1 LLRKVPH
8 SWDYRTIIRSMQQLK
23 MALFFAALLA
33 LGAVQA
39 AEIKVAEESSAN
51 PIRRVVTML
60 QMMQNKVRAD
70 GEKQDELFEK
80 FMCYC
85 ETSSAT
91 LGKSIDDAKTK
102 IPQVES
108 DIKETIALKAQLETD
123 IENAKASRED
133 ANAAMQ
139 KATAIRDKEHKEWS
153 AEDAEADSNIA
164 ALGKAIAAIEKG
176 MSGGFLQTS
185 AAATIRNLMQTS
197 ENALSKLTEYERE
210 TLTTFLEGKEANGY
224 APASGEIVGMLKQM
238 KETMEKDAAAAT
250 ADENGAVQ
258 SYEELM
264 AAKKKEVD
272 AATAEIEE
280 KLARVGEVAVEIVM
294 MKEDLEDTQ
303 EALAEDTKFLA
314 DLEKN
319 CETKKK
325 EYAIIVKTRNEEL
338 AALADCIRMLN
349 DDDALDLFGKTLGK
363 DAASASLLQVD
374 NTAQQVKQ
382 RALALIQ
389 AARSTSRRSIPLDL
403 VSMALKGKKV
413 GFEKVIKLIDDM
425 VVTLGQ
431 EQKDDD
437 KKKEYCNAEI
447 DAAEDK
453 AKEIERN
460 IKNLDAEMED
470 MEGTIATLKDEIK
483 ALEDGIA
490 ALDKSVVVAT
500 VQRKDENAEYTD
512 LVASNGAAKQLIEM
526 VKNRMNKFYNPKMYK
541 PPPKR
546 ELTEEE
552 RITLNMGGTL
562 EPTAPPG
569 GIAGTGIGL
578 MEKAVAAPPPPPEAP
593 TYKKKSEE
601 SNGVLA
607 MMDGLIAELDKETT
621 EAEMEEKDAQ
631 EDYEKFMQDCT
642 AKRAE
647 DTKALNEK
655 KGALAETETN
665 LEAAKDS
672 HKQATTD
679 LMTVKKYLHDLHS
692 DCDWLLEN
700 FDLRKEARANE
711 IDALKKAKAVL
722 SGANFSLLQTGATD
736 INRH

>member
-1 LLRKVPH
+1 
-8 SWDYRTIIRSMQQLK
+8 
-23 MALFFAALLA
+23 
-33 LGAVQA
+33 
-39 AEIKVAEESSAN
+39 
-51 PIRRVVTML
+51 
-60 QMMQNKVRAD
+60 
-70 GEKQDELFEK
+70 
-80 FMCYC
+80 
-85 ETSSAT
+85 
-91 LGKSIDDAKTK
+91 
-102 IPQVES
+102 
-108 DIKETIALKAQLETD
+108 
-123 IENAKASRED
+123 
-133 ANAAMQ
+133 
-139 KATAIRDKEHKEWS
+139 
-153 AEDAEADSNIA
+153 
-164 ALGKAIAAIEKG
+164 
-176 MSGGFLQTS
+176 
-185 AAATIRNLMQTS
+185 
-197 ENALSKLTEYERE
+197 
-210 TLTTFLEGKEANGY
+210 
-224 APASGEIVGMLKQM
+224 
-238 KETMEKDAAAAT
+238 
-250 ADENGAVQ
+250 
-258 SYEELM
+258 
-264 AAKKKEVD
+264 
-272 AATAEIEE
+272 
-280 KLARVGEVAVEIVM
+280 

-437 KKKEYCNAEI
+437 KKKEYCNAE
-447 DAAEDK
+447 
-453 AKEIERN
+453 
-460 IKNLDAEMED
+460 MED

-500 VQRKDENAEYTD
+500 AQRKDENAEYTD

-679 LMTVKKYLHDLHS
+679 LMAVKKYLSELHG

-700 FDLRKEARANE
+700 FDIRKEARAG
-711 IDALKKAKAVL
+711 V
-722 SGANFSLLQTGATD
+722 
-736 INRH
+736 

>member
-1 LLRKVPH
+1 
-8 SWDYRTIIRSMQQLK
+8 MQQLK

-679 LMTVKKYLHDLHS
+679 LMAVKKYLSELHG

-700 FDLRKEARANE
+700 FDIRKEARAGE

-722 SGANFSLLQTGATD
+722 SGANFSLLQTGATTS
-736 INRH
+736 IRRH

>member
-1 LLRKVPH
+1 
-8 SWDYRTIIRSMQQLK
+8 MQQLK

-91 LGKSIDDAKTK
+91 LTKSIDDAKTK
-102 IPQVES
+102 IPQLES

-123 IENAKASRED
+123 IENAKASREE
-133 ANAAMQ
+133 ANTAME
-139 KATAIRDKEHKEWS
+139 KATAIRDKENKEFAAEN
-153 AEDAEADSNIA
+153 AEDNSNIA

-238 KETMEKDAAAAT
+238 KETMEKDAAEAQ
-250 ADENGAVQ
+250 ADENAAAQ
-258 SYEELM
+258 SYDELM

-655 KGALAETETN
+655 KSAQAETQTE
-665 LEAAKDS
+665 LEASKDA
-672 HKQATTD
+672 HKAATTD
-679 LMTVKKYLHDLHS
+679 LMEVKKYLADLHG

-700 FDLRKEARANE
+700 FDIRKEARANE

-722 SGANFSLLQTGATD
+722 NGANFSFLQTGATTS
-736 INRH
+736 IRRHLA